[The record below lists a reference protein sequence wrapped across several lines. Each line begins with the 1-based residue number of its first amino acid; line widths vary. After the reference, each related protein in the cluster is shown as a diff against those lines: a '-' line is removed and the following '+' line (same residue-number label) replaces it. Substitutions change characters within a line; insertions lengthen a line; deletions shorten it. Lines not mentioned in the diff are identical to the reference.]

1 MSRRTLLSLLM
12 LFAMILAP
20 AAALAQDGDEEMET
34 YTSSDGLLTFSYP
47 AGWSVLAFNKEEMGP
62 PFPLVVFS
70 PSEETID
77 RLNMEEDFLE
87 GQYAMAV
94 VILPTAIM
102 SLTGEPLP
110 EEPTPGDYAGVAA
123 QMFFGAFEEAPAEGA
138 GEMAEPTEEAT
149 KEAEGEMAEATEE
162 AMMGGLTVGEPEEVE
177 LGDMLTGG
185 LVTLLSDTDEGV
197 VVARQLADDL
207 IAVTLSASYPG
218 EFTDELRQM
227 ALDINASVEYTG
239 TADALMAAMM
249 AAPQGEVEPSDVDP
263 ATLDG
268 NALIDERCTVCH
280 TRERIDQQDKDEAG
294 WTATVDRMISYG
306 ADLDEAER
314 QAVINYLVETH

>member
-20 AAALAQDGDEEMET
+20 AAALAQDGDAEMET
-34 YTSSDGLLTFSYP
+34 YTSGDELLTFSYP
-47 AGWSVLAFNKEEMGP
+47 AEWVLSDLSEEEMGP
-62 PFPLVVFS
+62 PFPFVFLAS
-70 PSEETID
+70 SQETID
-77 RLNMEEDFLE
+77 RINMGEPVIAGDHGIMVLVVPLDFLT
-87 GQYAMAV
+87 M
-94 VILPTAIM
+94 
-102 SLTGEPLP
+102 TGVTLAEDATQGEVAAAAAEWFWSDEPAP
-110 EEPTPGDYAGVAA
+110 EE
-123 QMFFGAFEEAPAEGA
+123 GAEEPATQA
-138 GEMAEPTEEAT
+138 TE
-149 KEAEGEMAEATEE
+149 EATEE
-162 AMMGGLTVGEPEEVE
+162 ATAEATAEAPMGDLTIGEPEDVE
-177 LGDMLTGG
+177 FNDTLTGG
-185 LVTLLSDTDEGV
+185 AATFSTGTEDGV
-197 VVARQLADDL
+197 VFVRELGEGLLGVTVAA
-207 IAVTLSASYPG
+207 AYPG
-218 EFTDELRQM
+218 EFGDELRQ
-227 ALDINASVEYTG
+227 AAQDVAASVEYTG

-249 AAPQGEVEPSDVDP
+249 AAPQVGVEPSDVDP